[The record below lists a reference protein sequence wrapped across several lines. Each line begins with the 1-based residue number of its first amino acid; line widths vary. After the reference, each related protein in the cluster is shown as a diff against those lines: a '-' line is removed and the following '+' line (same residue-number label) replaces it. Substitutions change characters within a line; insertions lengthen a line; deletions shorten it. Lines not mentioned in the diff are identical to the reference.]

1 MAKKNEYN
9 IADAINAFLE
19 SNGIKEKALVQRVI
33 SDWEKIMGKA
43 LSDNTE
49 ELWFDRGIFYVRMSH
64 PTWKNELQ
72 LAKTKLKDLLNKE
85 LGGELVKE
93 VRIV

>member
-1 MAKKNEYN
+1 MSKKNEYN

-33 SDWEKIMGKA
+33 GDWEKIMGKA

-49 ELWFDRGIFYVRMSH
+49 DLWFDRGIFYVKMSH
-64 PTWKNELQ
+64 PTWKNELT